1 MAAIKVKL
9 NVESSGLLSS
19 PIKLLESDSIVTT
32 GVVQRIAKA
41 ITVVDGAAAVLLAKA
56 DFTDGD
62 DQALVVLKN
71 TGDTHDL
78 YVEFHTDEESM
89 KLKPGQFAMFPW
101 CTDNTIGNDIS
112 VYASDAAGTTVE
124 ATVIEIT

>member
-9 NVESSGLLSS
+9 NVESAGLLSS
-19 PIKLLESDSIVTT
+19 PIRLLESDSIVTT
-32 GVVQRIAKA
+32 GVVQRIAKT
-41 ITVVDGAAAVLLAKA
+41 ITAVDGAAAVLLAKA
-56 DFTDGD
+56 DFTDAD

-71 TGDTHDL
+71 TGSTYDL
-78 YVEFHTDEESM
+78 FVEFVANEEAM

-112 VYASDAAGTTVE
+112 VYASNASGTTVE
-124 ATVIEIT
+124 ATVIELT

>member
-32 GVVQRIAKA
+32 GVVQRVAKT
-41 ITVVDGAAAVLLAKA
+41 ISVEDGSAAVLLAKA
-56 DFTDGD
+56 DFTDAD

-71 TGDTHDL
+71 TGATHDL
-78 YVEFHTDEESM
+78 YVEFVANEEAM

-101 CTDNTIGNDIS
+101 CTDNSIGNDIS
-112 VYASDAAGTTVE
+112 VYASNASGTTVE

>member
-9 NVESSGLLSS
+9 NVESAGLLSS
-19 PIKLLESDSIVTT
+19 PIRLLESDSIVTT
-32 GVVQRIAKA
+32 GVVQRIAKT
-41 ITVVDGAAAVLLAKA
+41 ITAVDGGAAVLLAKA
-56 DFTDGD
+56 DFTDAD

-71 TGDTHDL
+71 TGSTYDL
-78 YVEFHTDEESM
+78 FVEFVANEEAM

-112 VYASDAAGTTVE
+112 VYASNASGTTVE
-124 ATVIEIT
+124 ATVIELT

>member
-9 NVESSGLLSS
+9 NVESAGLLSS
-19 PIKLLESDSIVTT
+19 PIRLLESDSIVTT
-32 GVVQRIAKA
+32 GVVQRIAKT
-41 ITVVDGAAAVLLAKA
+41 ITAVDGAAAVLLAKA
-56 DFTDGD
+56 DFTDAD

-71 TGDTHDL
+71 TGSTYDL
-78 YVEFHTDEESM
+78 FVEFVTDEEAM

-112 VYASDAAGTTVE
+112 VYASNASGTTVE
-124 ATVIEIT
+124 ATVIELT

>member
-9 NVESSGLLSS
+9 NVESAGLLSS
-19 PIKLLESDSIVTT
+19 PIRLLESDSIVTT
-32 GVVQRIAKA
+32 GVVQRIAKT
-41 ITVVDGAAAVLLAKA
+41 ITAVDGAAVVLLAKA
-56 DFTDGD
+56 DFTDAD

-71 TGDTHDL
+71 TGSTYDL
-78 YVEFHTDEESM
+78 FVEFVANEEAM

-112 VYASDAAGTTVE
+112 VYASNASGTTVE
-124 ATVIEIT
+124 ATVIELT

>member
-9 NVESSGLLSS
+9 NVESAGLLSS
-19 PIKLLESDSIVTT
+19 PIRLLESDSIVTT
-32 GVVQRIAKA
+32 GVVQRIAKT
-41 ITVVDGAAAVLLAKA
+41 ITAVDGAAVVLLAKA
-56 DFTDGD
+56 DFTDAD

-71 TGDTHDL
+71 TGSTYDL
-78 YVEFHTDEESM
+78 FVEFVTDEEAM

-112 VYASDAAGTTVE
+112 VYASNASGTTVE
-124 ATVIEIT
+124 ATVIELT